1 MFHKINHIEGL
12 REGEGEAEGVD
23 INDGKNTFTHI
34 HPHLPSF

>member
-12 REGEGEAEGVD
+12 RESEAEGVD